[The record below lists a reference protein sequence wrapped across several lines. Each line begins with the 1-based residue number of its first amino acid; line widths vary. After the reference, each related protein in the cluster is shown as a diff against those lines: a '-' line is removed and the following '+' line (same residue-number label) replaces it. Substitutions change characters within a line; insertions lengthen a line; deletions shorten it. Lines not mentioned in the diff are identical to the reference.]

1 MVFVEEKS
9 DLILVS
15 YVRNIKLT
23 KLIDPRL
30 TMASML
36 LNEVM

>member
-15 YVRNIKLT
+15 YVKNIKLT
-23 KLIDPRL
+23 KLKNFAVIPWP
-30 TMASML
+30 ML
-36 LNEVM
+36 NNG

>member
-15 YVRNIKLT
+15 YVKNIKLT
-23 KLIDPRL
+23 KFSVIPWP
-30 TMASML
+30 T
-36 LNEVM
+36 LNNG